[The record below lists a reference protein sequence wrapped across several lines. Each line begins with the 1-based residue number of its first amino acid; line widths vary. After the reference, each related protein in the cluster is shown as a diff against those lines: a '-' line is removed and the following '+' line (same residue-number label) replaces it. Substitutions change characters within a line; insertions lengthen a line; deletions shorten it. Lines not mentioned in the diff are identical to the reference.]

1 MRARNGDSSLEDWK
15 LLLTRSPDKT
25 ENLQHLKDCAIKL
38 SFGNEK
44 VAKDN
49 YNKLC
54 DLGHPIIEI
63 NAQHSDSKAKN
74 LSAEDMGGLEPVFY
88 LEKMQG

>member
-15 LLLTRSPDKT
+15 LLLARNPDKT
-25 ENLQHLKDCAIKL
+25 ENLQHFEDCAIKR

-49 YNKLC
+49 
-54 DLGHPIIEI
+54 
-63 NAQHSDSKAKN
+63 
-74 LSAEDMGGLEPVFY
+74 
-88 LEKMQG
+88 